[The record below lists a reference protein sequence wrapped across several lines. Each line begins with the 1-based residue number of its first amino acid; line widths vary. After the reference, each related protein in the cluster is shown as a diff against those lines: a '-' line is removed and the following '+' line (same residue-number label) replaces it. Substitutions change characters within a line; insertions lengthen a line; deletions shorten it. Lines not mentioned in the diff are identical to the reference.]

1 MPPYPTT
8 LPPYPTREYPM
19 CQQPEYDVL
28 RLYEQGKLT
37 REQYM
42 HLIQCELLRIRMNDA
57 YRNLGNKKAHTS
69 V

>member
-1 MPPYPTT
+1 
-8 LPPYPTREYPM
+8 M

-57 YRNLGNKKAHTS
+57 YRNLGSKKAHTS